1 MQTSELMQ
9 RLRWQCRRGMLEL
22 DCIFSV
28 YLDVQFASAPEE
40 EQQQFVRLLQQQD
53 TDLYQWL
60 LDDGIPDAEF
70 ERIVRRLRP
79 VI

>member
-28 YLDVQFASAPEE
+28 YLDAQFASAPEE
-40 EQQQFVRLLQQQD
+40 EQQQFVRLLQQRD

-60 LDDGIPDAEF
+60 LGDGTPDAEF